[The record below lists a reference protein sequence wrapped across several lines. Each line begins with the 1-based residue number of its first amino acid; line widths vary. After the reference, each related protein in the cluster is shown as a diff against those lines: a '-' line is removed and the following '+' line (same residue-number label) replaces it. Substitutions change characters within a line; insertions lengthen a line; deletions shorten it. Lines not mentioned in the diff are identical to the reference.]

1 MGRLIALDFGMRRVG
16 IAHSDDMKIIA
27 SPLTTLSPEET
38 PAFLAQYHQDNGIE
52 TIVVG
57 KPAHLHSAQAHVDV
71 ENDIKAFI
79 AYLEKALPGVPVER
93 FDERFTSKIAS
104 AALYA
109 SGVPKS
115 KRREKGAL
123 DMTSAAVIL
132 QDYMRWKENT

>member
-1 MGRLIALDFGMRRVG
+1 MGRLIALDFGTRRVG

-38 PAFLAQYHQDNGIE
+38 PAFLAQYHRDNGIE

-79 AYLEKALPGVPVER
+79 ACLEKALPGGIRGR
-93 FDERFTSKIAS
+93 FFCTAGITMGRLFADLALHFPCFSHFLFT
-104 AALYA
+104 
-109 SGVPKS
+109 
-115 KRREKGAL
+115 
-123 DMTSAAVIL
+123 
-132 QDYMRWKENT
+132 

>member
-1 MGRLIALDFGMRRVG
+1 MGRLVALDFGTRRVG

-27 SPLTTLSPEET
+27 SPLTTLSPDET
-38 PAFLAQYHQDNGIE
+38 LSFLAQYHRDKGIE

-57 KPAHLHSAQAHVDV
+57 KPSHLYSSQAHVDV
-71 ENDIKAFI
+71 ESDIKAFI
-79 AYLEKALPGVPVER
+79 TRLEKAVPGVAIER

-109 SGVPKS
+109 SGVRKS